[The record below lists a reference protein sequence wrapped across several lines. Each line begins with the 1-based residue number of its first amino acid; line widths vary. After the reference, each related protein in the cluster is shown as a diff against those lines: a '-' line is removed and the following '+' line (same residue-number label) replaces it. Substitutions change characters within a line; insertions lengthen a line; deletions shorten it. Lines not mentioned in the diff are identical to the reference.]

1 MKYLRKFLENTEY
14 NKEKMLK
21 EFQEVFGFPLYSLID
36 RLLEWE
42 DKGLDFVVEAGV
54 WIKSK
59 SNKKYNLQH
68 TMNPFLQYPDV
79 NSGISSYVNQLFRYR
94 TGAETD
100 DNLEIL
106 YFQPIDIDDIIAASL
121 CIHECFPNEMYLHDP
136 NYRER
141 EKYYEEEFEKLIDM
155 IKRRFPLIEIEGKR
169 EELMSGTTRGV
180 LFKRKVD

>member
-1 MKYLRKFLENTEY
+1 MKHLRKFLEDIEY
-14 NKEKMLK
+14 NNKEEMLK
-21 EFQEVFGFPLYSLID
+21 EFKEVFGFSLYSLTD

-42 DKGLDFVVEAGV
+42 DKGLDFVIEAGV
-54 WIKSK
+54 WIKVE

-68 TMNPFLQYPDV
+68 IMQYPDI

-94 TGAETD
+94 TEAETD
-100 DNLEIL
+100 DNLEL
-106 YFQPIDIDDIIAASL
+106 LEFQPIDADDIVAASL
-121 CIHECFPNEMYLHDP
+121 CIHECFPNEMYLHDA

-155 IKRRFPLIEIEGKR
+155 IKRRFPLIEIEGTR
-169 EELMSGTTRGV
+169 EELMGSTTRGV